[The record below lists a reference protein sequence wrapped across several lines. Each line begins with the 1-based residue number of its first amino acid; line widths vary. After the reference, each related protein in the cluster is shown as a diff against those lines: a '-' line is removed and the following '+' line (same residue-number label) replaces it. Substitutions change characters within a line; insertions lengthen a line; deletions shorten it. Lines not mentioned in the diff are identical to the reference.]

1 MGEQKIAGQDQLI
14 RGGPTS
20 VAQSI
25 LNAEGSSVGSGRE
38 SASCGVLDPK
48 TISKITAKK
57 KELTGQ
63 DDPARRGPTAKAQQH
78 AGEPI
83 TSQALHDSTARSELA
98 KNRGRGLKDD

>member
-1 MGEQKIAGQDQLI
+1 MVERVRA
-14 RGGPTS
+14 
-20 VAQSI
+20 
-25 LNAEGSSVGSGRE
+25 VG
-38 SASCGVLDPK
+38 CWTPK

-83 TSQALHDSTARSELA
+83 TSQALHDITDGEKKLAGEGVKGGPTNTARSELA
-98 KNRGRGLKDD
+98 KGRG